1 MEKQLPLCSRLNK
14 LPVKRIERPFMIGYE
29 HVACSLRELRQ
40 IGKTPYGADAAAQRW
55 GLRDRIGGDS
65 RKKYYPHSLRV
76 NGE

>member
-1 MEKQLPLCSRLNK
+1 
-14 LPVKRIERPFMIGYE
+14 MIGYE

-76 NGE
+76 IGE